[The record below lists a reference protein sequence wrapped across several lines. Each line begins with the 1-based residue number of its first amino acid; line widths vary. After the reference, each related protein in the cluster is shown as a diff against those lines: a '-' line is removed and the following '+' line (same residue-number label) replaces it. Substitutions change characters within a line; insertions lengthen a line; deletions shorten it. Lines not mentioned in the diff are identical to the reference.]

1 MQRYL
6 VNSSDSMNIL
16 KNIFRGIATILV
28 YFAVLWIITG
38 STIEFHQKYVFHK
51 FVDLWQVQVAQSGK
65 DLKKA
70 IRFVDKNNTTTGGND
85 ALMAEKYIFGYDVN
99 LNLSEK
105 NIFSRYLF
113 DLITSEYHSDKVLRG
128 PPMA

>member
-1 MQRYL
+1 
-6 VNSSDSMNIL
+6 MNIL
-16 KNIFRGIATILV
+16 KNIFRSFSAVLV
-28 YFAVLWIITG
+28 TFAALWIITG

-51 FVDLWQVQVAQSGK
+51 FVDLWQTQVAQTGK

-70 IRFVDKNNTTTGGND
+70 FRFVDKNQVAGGND
-85 ALMAEKYIFGYDVN
+85 AMLAEKSIFGNDVN
-99 LNLSEK
+99 LNLSQK

-128 PPMA
+128 PPIA

>member
-1 MQRYL
+1 
-6 VNSSDSMNIL
+6 MNIL
-16 KNIFRGIATILV
+16 KNIFRSISTVLV
-28 YFAVLWIITG
+28 VFAVLWIITG

-51 FVDLWQVQVAQSGK
+51 FVDLWQTQVAQAGK

-70 IRFVDKNNTTTGGND
+70 FRFVDKNNQTAGGND
-85 ALMAEKYIFGYDVN
+85 ALLAEKSIFRNDVN

-105 NIFSRYLF
+105 KIFSRYLF

-128 PPMA
+128 PPTA